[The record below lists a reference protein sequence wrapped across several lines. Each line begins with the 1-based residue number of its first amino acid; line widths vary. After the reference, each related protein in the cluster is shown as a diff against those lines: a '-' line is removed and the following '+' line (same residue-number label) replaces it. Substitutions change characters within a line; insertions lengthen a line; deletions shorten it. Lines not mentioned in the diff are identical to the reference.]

1 MNNHTRE
8 QFVESWGSMGM
19 LWGINR
25 SMARIHALLIA
36 TEEPLTLDDICAE
49 LQISRGNASMSLKEL
64 RNWRVIQRVHVPGD
78 RRDFYVTEQDVW
90 AMFFRIADERKRRE
104 FDPAITT
111 VKQALQAAGDSES
124 KVKERLVQMGELL
137 AIMDKVMS
145 HALADERRSH
155 TLLQL
160 ATKMLGL
167 DEGT

>member
-1 MNNHTRE
+1 MNDQVKE

-36 TEEPLTLDDICAE
+36 TEEPMTLDDICAE

-64 RNWRVIQRVHVPGD
+64 RSWRVIQRVHVPGD

-104 FDPAITT
+104 FDPAIGA
-111 VKQALQAAGDSES
+111 VKQALDATTETDS
-124 KVKERLVQMGELL
+124 KVRERLEQMGELL
-137 AIMDKVMS
+137 TIMDRVMS
-145 HALADERRSH
+145 HALSDEKRSH

-167 DEGT
+167 DEAS

>member
-1 MNNHTRE
+1 MNERTKE

-36 TEEPLTLDDICAE
+36 TEEPVTLDDICKE

-64 RNWRVIQRVHVPGD
+64 RSWRVIQRVHVPGD

-90 AMFFRIADERKRRE
+90 SMFFRIIDERKRRE
-104 FDPAITT
+104 FDPAISA
-111 VKQALQAAGDSES
+111 VRQALDSTEAVDS
-124 KVKERLVQMGELL
+124 KVGARLEQMGELL
-137 AIMDKVMS
+137 DIMDKVMS
-145 HALADERRSH
+145 HTLGDERRSH

-160 ATKMLGL
+160 VTKMLGL
-167 DEGT
+167 EGPK